1 VLVIRDEQLRILG
14 LERERSLESHLIQ
27 RFAREYPEDYSL
39 LNENR
44 ALDFVRETIRSAAQ
58 RKITSE
64 DSISG
69 LLKLY
74 IEFGRELELA
84 PYRHWA
90 NSILDHHKLPG
101 GMKVNLVSTRLFG
114 LTQGRRIILH
124 REEG

>member
-1 VLVIRDEQLRILG
+1 MLTIRDEQLRILR
-14 LERERSLESHLIQ
+14 LEMERRLEDRLIQ
-27 RFAREYPEDYSL
+27 RFTHEYPEDYSSL
-39 LNENR
+39 GESR
-44 ALDFVRETIRSAAQ
+44 ALEFVREIIRSAAH
-58 RKITSE
+58 RNIVSE

-69 LLKLY
+69 LLKLH

-90 NSILDHHKLPG
+90 NSILDHPKLPG

-114 LTQGRRIILH
+114 LTQGRRIVLH